1 MALLSAEIDRMDD
14 VAAATAAAKPEDK
27 LIIIDGL
34 SYVKAWLVSEETES
48 PAAGTR
54 PQS

>member
-1 MALLSAEIDRMDD
+1 MALLCAEIDRMYA
-14 VAAATAAAKPEDK
+14 VAAATAAAKHDDNF
-27 LIIIDGL
+27 IVINGL
-34 SYVKAWLVSEETES
+34 LYVKAWLVGEETES